1 MNNLLLT
8 RTLGIALAIAVA
20 TGCATTTKVDPNVA
34 KGRQQLVDAM
44 DAAWVRVV
52 ASGKDRA
59 ILAQQPP
66 SRPGAAL
73 SYMVTLA
80 DCLPLPEVTPFPEKP
95 VGLWKEILDRGTIRQ
110 VVQTTTNTPNDTA
123 YFFSSISDA
132 YFAAMLDEINA
143 HYNVN
148 LKVENVTL
156 PPGPAPTTSLVVSGK
171 ADIVSQ
177 LNATGGDTQGMR
189 RRASRRFTCTLSAS
203 SQFIHIPEQSELAQQ
218 INTVDDLAKRKGLRI
233 CAGPLDHP
241 DREGVFPPAH
251 GVDQVPQ
258 RPHGLRQGHPGRQGG
273 SHHQPVAE
281 PGDCRTQGLQVRAHP
296 DRGGHAAV
304 GRAGGHRVPVRR
316 QSEDRGQVFR
326 GGMITV
332 GAPSGAIDS
341 GRA

>member
-1 MNNLLLT
+1 MNLHVLT
-8 RTLGIALAIAVA
+8 RTVALALASVFAV
-20 TGCATTTKVDPNVA
+20 GCATTAKVDPNIA

-52 ASGKDRA
+52 ASGKDRE

-80 DCLPLPEVTPFPEKP
+80 DCLPLPDVTPFPETP

-132 YFAAMLDEINA
+132 YFAAMLDEINV
-143 HYNVN
+143 HYKVN

-156 PPGPAPTTSLVVSGK
+156 PPGPAPTTSLVVNGK

-189 RRASRRFTCTLSAS
+189 RRSSRRFTCTISAS
-203 SQFIHIPEQSELAQQ
+203 TQFIHIPEQSDLAKQ
-218 INTVDDLAKRKGLRI
+218 INSVDDLAKRKGLRI
-233 CAGPLDHP
+233 CAGPLTTQTAKAF
-241 DREGVFPPAH
+241 FPQH
-251 GVDQVPQ
+251 TVSTKYLNDLTGCDK
-258 RPHGLRQGHPGRQGG
+258 
-273 SHHQPVAE
+273 
-281 PGDCRTQGLQVRAHP
+281 DI
-296 DRGGHAAV
+296 
-304 GRAGGHRVPVRR
+304 RAGKADLIINPLPSLEIAGIKGYKSVHTLIVAGTPLWVAR
-316 QSEDRGQVFR
+316 ED
-326 GGMITV
+326 IEC
-332 GAPSGAIDS
+332 PSDDNPKTEDKCFAVE
-341 GRA
+341 